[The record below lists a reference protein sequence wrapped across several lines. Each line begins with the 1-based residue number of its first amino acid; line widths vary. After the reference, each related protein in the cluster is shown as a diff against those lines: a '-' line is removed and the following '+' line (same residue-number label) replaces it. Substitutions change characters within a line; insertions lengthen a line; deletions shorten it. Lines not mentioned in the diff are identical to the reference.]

1 MVGAHT
7 VSAVYAGSVNYRPS
21 TSADVN
27 QAVHKAASR
36 TVVVSS
42 APTSIRQATVVFTAT
57 VTARAPGAGTP
68 TGAVQFQL
76 DGVNT
81 GLAMSLNPSGQA
93 AYATNLLADGRH
105 TIKVVYL
112 GDGSFT
118 TSTSGAITQRV
129 R

>member
-1 MVGAHT
+1 M
-7 VSAVYAGSVNYRPS
+7 
-21 TSADVN
+21 
-27 QAVHKAASR
+27 
-36 TVVVSS
+36 SS

-76 DGVNT
+76 DGLNT
-81 GLAMSLNPSGQA
+81 GLPMSLNPSGQA